1 MKSGSWSLLV
11 VSKVNG
17 VVDIGARVVAALAL
31 LTLPL
36 SVQAA
41 NRFWDGAITGG
52 TGDGASAGGTATWDI
67 STLNWDQGNALS
79 RVAWINGNNDTA
91 IFGGTAGTVSLG
103 TGITVG
109 GLQFDTAAY
118 LIQSNTLTFGTAGSI
133 VVNENATISSVI
145 AGSVAITKT
154 GTATLTLSG
163 TNTYTGATIISDG
176 TLQAGSAGA
185 FNNTSSLLMTNGSG
199 TLDLNGN
206 NIKFTASTLSS
217 ATATI
222 IDNAG
227 GSGTS
232 TAALG
237 TVGAGFAVSS
247 SLIKDGPTRKVAVT
261 LRNNNGG
268 ARFSNGGNNFSGGL
282 TLLDSPD
289 IGWGTRLLPGTIVAG
304 AYGTGPIIIGQ
315 SATDKAGIFFQVNNL
330 PFANDIV
337 FNTAL
342 GTDLKGIRFDSSGH
356 VLSGTITANLAPIT
370 FSAFSD
376 GGATLSGKLTGSE
389 GLSLASDHGN
399 ITITLNNAAVN
410 NDYQGST
417 AINGKGILAL
427 GASNQIPNGA
437 SAGNVTNNG
446 TLRLNGFSD
455 TINGLSGTGI
465 VDGVNGTP
473 TLTFGDND
481 ATSTFSGVIRNTA
494 DTLAVTKIGGGTIT
508 LSGFNT
514 YKGATTVSAGKLV
527 GVSGGS
533 IQSSAVTVASGSA
546 LGVRVASDGGQWGLG
561 ALTLNSGSTTAEFD
575 FAVAPSTITAPM
587 FVNGDLI
594 NNGTLGISVISDS
607 LISGATYPLIQYS
620 GSLTI
625 GALMTNLPVGVS
637 GTLVNNIA
645 NKTIDL
651 NVTTGNGLV
660 WSAGTGVWDINT
672 SSNWNNQTATYTD
685 GSSPLFN
692 DTPAGAGPFTVTL
705 NTNVNPGS
713 VIVNNDVKAYTIGGS
728 GAMAGAAELIKSG
741 VAALTLAVTNSY
753 SGATSVR
760 AGTLKAGSTGGLS
773 SNSALSVSSGATVDL
788 SGFNNTIVR
797 LSTNDNPGTITDSSA
812 PGSGGILRIATSMP
826 GTLNSNVF
834 TGSLGLQLFGGNTV
848 NTLLSTTTN
857 TYSGGTIFGNG
868 TGSTSTRVLLG
879 GGTLGAGAPGA
890 ITSGLFGTGPIT
902 MGVSTTDQVQL
913 YFGSALTV
921 NYDIVVNSAR
931 GTDVPGTFRAE
942 SAGVVFAGAINA
954 NLADATF
961 SAQNSGGRT
970 ISVTGPI
977 SGNAGVSV
985 FATNAGGLVVTLT
998 SAANTNSYAGN
1009 TMVISTNATLTLGA
1023 VNQIP
1028 NGTGKGNLIVTRGA
1042 FNLGG
1047 FSETING
1054 LSGTGTVD
1062 GVSGTPILTAGD
1074 NNATSTFAG
1083 VIKNTAGTLALTK
1096 IGTGTLTL
1104 SGANSYDGATIISN
1118 GTLALSAPGS
1128 IGNSPLI
1135 SVAAGGTFDAG
1146 PGFTLGVGQTL
1157 AGTGTVIS
1165 DVAVDGAVSPGIGGI
1180 GTLTASNNITWN
1192 AGVAWPYDLGAA
1204 STSDRLSIN
1213 GDFTM
1218 GAGGEAEF
1226 VFDLQNAG
1234 VAGVYTLVTWT
1245 ASTTFADGSEFSAI
1259 NIPGGLT
1266 PSFAVGANELVL
1278 ILTGAGGGDPI
1289 ISGSTN
1295 TSISVVGGNVQFGF
1309 NIASG
1314 AVYHVQASTNL
1325 LALIDNGFTNVTS
1338 QLTNF
1343 GASTIIYT
1351 NTSSLPVQMFRIKS
1365 P

>member
-17 VVDIGARVVAALAL
+17 VVNIGARVFAALSL

-41 NRFWDGAITGG
+41 NRFWDGTNSGG
-52 TGDGASAGGTATWDI
+52 TGDGASAGETASWDI

-79 RVAWINGNNDTA
+79 RVAWVNGNNDTA
-91 IFGGTAGTVSLG
+91 IFGGTAGTVSLS
-103 TGITVG
+103 TGITIG

-133 VVNENATISSVI
+133 VVNEDATISSVL

-163 TNTYTGATIISDG
+163 TNTYTGAMIISAG
-176 TLQAGSAGA
+176 ALQAGSAGA
-185 FNNTSSLLMTNGSG
+185 FNNTSSLLLTNGSG
-199 TLDLNGN
+199 TLDLNGFN
-206 NIKFTASTLSS
+206 AGFSGSTLSS

-222 IDNAG
+222 IDNAS

-237 TVGAGFAVSS
+237 TVTANITSF
-247 SLIKDGPTRKVAVT
+247 LKDGPTRKLAVT
-261 LRNNNGG
+261 LSNNNGTPN
-268 ARFSNGGNNFSGGL
+268 FQNGGNTFSGGL
-282 TLLDSPD
+282 TLLNS
-289 IGWGTRLLPGTIVAG
+289 GSGTRMLMGVITAG
-304 AYGTGPIIIGQ
+304 AYGSGPIILGQ
-315 SATDKAGIFFQVNNL
+315 AATDKAGIMFNNGNQTL
-330 PFANDIV
+330 TNDIV
-337 FNTAL
+337 FNTGL
-342 GTDLKGIRFDSSGH
+342 GTDLKGIRLDSSGN

-370 FSAFSD
+370 FSAF
-376 GGATLSGKLTGSE
+376 GTGAASLSGKLTGPF
-389 GLSLASDHGN
+389 GLTVEDSFFGILT
-399 ITITLNNAAVN
+399 ITITNAAAN
-410 NDYQGST
+410 NDYQGDT
-417 AINGKGILAL
+417 TIAGGKGILVL
-427 GASNQIPNGA
+427 GAANQIPNGA

-446 TLRLNGFSD
+446 ALNLGGFSD

-465 VDGVNGTP
+465 VDGVSGTP
-473 TLTFGDND
+473 TLTVGDND
-481 ATSTFSGVIRNTA
+481 ATSTFSGVIRNTTG
-494 DTLAVTKIGGGTIT
+494 TLAVTKIGNGTLTIA
-508 LSGFNT
+508 GFNT

-533 IQSSAVTVASGSA
+533 IQSSAVTVATGSA
-546 LGVRVASDGGQWGLG
+546 LGVRVASGGSQWGLG

-594 NNGTLGISVISDS
+594 NNGTLDISVISDS
-607 LISGATYPLIQYS
+607 LISGSTYPLIKYT

-625 GALMTNLPVGVS
+625 GALVTNLPVGVS

-660 WSAGTGVWDINT
+660 WSAGTGIWDINT
-672 SSNWNNQTATYTD
+672 SSNWNNQTATYTE
-685 GSSPLFN
+685 GGSPLFD
-692 DTPAGAGPFTVTL
+692 DTPAGSGPFTVTL
-705 NTNVNPGS
+705 NTTVNPGS
-713 VIVNNDVKAYTIGGS
+713 VIVNNDVKAYTIDGN
-728 GAMAGAAELIKSG
+728 GAIAGAAELIKSG
-741 VAALTLAVTNSY
+741 VGALTLAVTNSY

-773 SNSALSVSSGATVDL
+773 SNSALNVSSGASVDL
-788 SGFNNTIVR
+788 SGFNNTIAR
-797 LSTNDNPGTITDSSA
+797 LSTNDNPGTITDSSS
-812 PGSGGILRIATSMP
+812 PGSGGMLRIATSMP
-826 GTLNSNVF
+826 GVLNSNVF

-857 TYSGGTIFGNG
+857 TYSGGTVFGNG
-868 TGSTSTRVLLG
+868 TGSTLTRVLLG

-890 ITSGLFGTGPIT
+890 ITSGLFGKGPIT
-902 MGVSTTDQVQL
+902 MGVSTTDLVQL

-921 NYDIVVNSAR
+921 NYDFVVNSAL
-931 GTDVPGTFRAE
+931 GTDIPGAFRAE

-954 NLADATF
+954 NLANAAF
-961 SAQNSGGRT
+961 SANNGPGRT
-970 ISVTGPI
+970 VNVTGPI
-977 SGNAGVSV
+977 SGNAGVTV

-1009 TMVISTNATLTLGA
+1009 TMVVSANATLTLGTA
-1023 VNQIP
+1023 NQIP
-1028 NGTGKGNLIVTRGA
+1028 NGAGKGNVIVSAGK
-1042 FNLGG
+1042 FNLAG

-1054 LSGTGTVD
+1054 LSGDGTVD
-1062 GVSGTPILTAGD
+1062 GVSGTPALTVGD
-1074 NNATSTFAG
+1074 NDATSTFVG
-1083 VIKNTAGTLALTK
+1083 VIKNTAGTLALIK
-1096 IGTGTLTL
+1096 IGTGALTL
-1104 SGANSYDGATIISN
+1104 AGINTYDGATIISN

-1135 SVAAGGTFDAG
+1135 SVAAGATFNAG
-1146 PGFTLGVGQTL
+1146 PGFTLGSGQTL
-1157 AGTGTVIS
+1157 AGAGTVLS
-1165 DVAVDGAVSPGIGGI
+1165 PVTVDGAVSPGIGGI
-1180 GTLTASNNITWN
+1180 GTLTASNSIEWN
-1192 AGVAWPYDLGAA
+1192 AGEVWPYDLGAA

-1226 VFDLQNAG
+1226 IFDLQNIG

-1245 ASTTFADGSEFSAI
+1245 ASTTFDDGSEFSAI
-1259 NIPGGLT
+1259 NIPVGLT
-1266 PSFAVGANELVL
+1266 PSFAVGANAL
-1278 ILTGAGGGDPI
+1278 ILTLTGAGGGDPT

-1295 TSISVVGGNVQFGF
+1295 TTISVVGGNVRFGF

-1325 LALIDNGFTNVTS
+1325 LALIDNGFTNITS

-1343 GASTIIYT
+1343 GTSTIFYT
-1351 NTSSLPVQMFRIKS
+1351 NASPYPVQMFRIKS